1 MQNFYTTNPCVIVPH
16 HLVTCSSLVHSA
28 KGSSWKDHK
37 YIKRVNGTYY
47 YPASYEGG
55 RHLDDETSKST
66 DDTKSGD
73 SEEKEPV
80 GALET
85 TADLK
90 EEDIEALAREVIR
103 GNFGN
108 GQERKD
114 LLGDAYQKIQD
125 RVNKILLGDSAGN
138 KKVSSATDSDKQ
150 KADAAAKK
158 LASAAAKEVAKAA
171 KRSAERATSK
181 VKKEV
186 LLSST
191 RKDTM

>member
-1 MQNFYTTNPCVIVPH
+1 MIHRIYYPDNYISVPH
-16 HLVTCSSLVHSA
+16 HLLSHKPVIAHSA

-55 RHLDDETSKST
+55 RHLDDETSKSE
-66 DDTKSGD
+66 DNS
-73 SEEKEPV
+73 KEPV

-85 TADLK
+85 TADLS

-103 GNFGN
+103 GNFDN
-108 GQERKD
+108 GQERKE
-114 LLGDAYQKIQD
+114 LLGEAYQKIQD
-125 RVNKILLGDSAGN
+125 RVNKILLGDSTGN

-191 RKDTM
+191 RKDEM